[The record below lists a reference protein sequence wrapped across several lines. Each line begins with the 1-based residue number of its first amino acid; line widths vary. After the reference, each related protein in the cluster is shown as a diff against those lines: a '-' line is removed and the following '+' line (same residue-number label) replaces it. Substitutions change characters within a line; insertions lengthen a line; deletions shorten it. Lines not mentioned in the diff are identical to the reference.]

1 MPWWWV
7 HAAVLASAYLLG
19 SIPFSYLVA
28 RRGGVDVRT
37 VGSGNVGATNV
48 LRSVGKGAGALAF
61 FLDFAKGALATLL
74 AMKTVGGAAFP
85 SVAALVA
92 VLGHMHPVW
101 LGFRGG
107 KGVATGAGAFLPL
120 APAATVGA
128 LLSFA
133 VVAVATRY
141 ASLGS
146 IVGAFML
153 GVLAF
158 LLGALPPIPWAATA
172 AAVLISWKHRENIR
186 RLAAGTERRMG
197 APS

>member
-7 HAAVLASAYLLG
+7 HAAVLASAYLIG

-48 LRSVGKGAGALAF
+48 LRSVGRAAGAAAFALDFLKGAA
-61 FLDFAKGALATLL
+61 ATLL
-74 AMKTVGGAAFP
+74 AMKTIGGAAFP

-101 LGFRGG
+101 LRGKGG

-120 APAATVGA
+120 APAATA
-128 LLSFA
+128 LAMLSFG
-133 VVAVATRY
+133 VVAAVTRY

-146 IVGAFML
+146 IVGAFMVGL
-153 GVLAF
+153 LSF
-158 LLGALPPIPWAATA
+158 LFGALRPIPWAATA
-172 AAVLISWKHRENIR
+172 AAVLITWKHRENIR

-197 APS
+197 AKS

>member
-7 HAAVLASAYLLG
+7 HAAVLAGAYLLG

-28 RRGGVDVRT
+28 RLRGVDVRT

-61 FLDFAKGALATLL
+61 ALDFAKGAAATLL

-101 LGFRGG
+101 LRFRGG

-133 VVAVATRY
+133 VVALATRY

-158 LLGALPPIPWAATA
+158 LFGALPPIPWAATA

>member
-7 HAAVLASAYLLG
+7 HAAVLAGAYLLG

-61 FLDFAKGALATLL
+61 GLDFAKGTLATLL
-74 AMKTVGGAAFP
+74 AVKTLGGAAFP
-85 SVAALVA
+85 SAAALVA

-101 LGFRGG
+101 LRFRGG

-120 APAATVGA
+120 APAATLGA

-133 VVAVATRY
+133 VVALATRY

-158 LLGALPPIPWAATA
+158 LFGALQPIPWAATA
-172 AAVLISWKHRENIR
+172 AAVLIAWKHRENIR

-197 APS
+197 AST